1 MIARLRGRRRGQ
13 AGAATA
19 ELALG
24 IPLLVALTAG
34 LVWMLAVGA
43 AQVRVVDASRE
54 AARAVARGDDVA
66 SAEAVALRIAP
77 DGARVRVEVGEARVV
92 VTTSARVSGPGGLL
106 ASLPGVTVSAEA
118 VALAES
124 SMTGRGERGAATI
137 LVVAMAGVLMFV
149 MTGLAAAGG
158 LVTAQRRA
166 QAAADLAALAGA
178 SHLDEACA
186 EAGEVAAANAGGA
199 RGVPGRGEGRQGRG
213 VRAGPA
219 GAVARRT
226 REGRGAGRARLTG
239 AGALLRP
246 CRGR

>member
-1 MIARLRGRRRGQ
+1 MTARPRGQ

-77 DGARVRVEVGEARVV
+77 DGARVRIEVGDTQVV

-106 ASLPGVTVSAEA
+106 ASLPGVTVSSEA
-118 VALAES
+118 VAMVES
-124 SMTGRGERGAATI
+124 S
-137 LVVAMAGVLMFV
+137 
-149 MTGLAAAGG
+149 
-158 LVTAQRRA
+158 
-166 QAAADLAALAGA
+166 
-178 SHLDEACA
+178 
-186 EAGEVAAANAGGA
+186 
-199 RGVPGRGEGRQGRG
+199 
-213 VRAGPA
+213 
-219 GAVARRT
+219 
-226 REGRGAGRARLTG
+226 
-239 AGALLRP
+239 
-246 CRGR
+246 